1 MTIPMSASSD
11 AKASTRHNVVRPAVG
26 RLLAGPRFRF
36 YIWLPVSSDFV
47 TQLQSSL
54 GNAYLIERELGGG
67 GMSRVFIAMENRLR
81 RRVVVKVL
89 AGELA
94 AGINAE
100 RFEREIQ
107 VAASLQQANIV
118 PVLSAGDTN
127 GIPWYT
133 MPFVEGQSLRTQLD
147 ATGALPLADVMS
159 ILRDIA
165 RALEFAHARGVVH
178 RDIKPDNVL
187 LSGGT
192 AVVTDF
198 GIAKALSA
206 SREAPGGTLTQI
218 GMSLGTPAY
227 MAPEQAAGDPT
238 IDHRADLY
246 ALGCLAYELL
256 AGHTPFHD
264 RSPQRMLA
272 AHITEPPRPI
282 HELRPDAP
290 AALSDLVMRL
300 LEKDPANRPASAAEV
315 GRTLDA
321 TPTSDT
327 LAAMPAMLLGRP
339 GAWKRALVAY
349 VIAFAIVAILART
362 AVTGIGLP
370 DWVFTGALIV
380 MALGLPVIIAT
391 AYVHR
396 VSRRLAT
403 MTPQLTTSGG
413 VAPPKGVEAI
423 AAKAGHHFTWRRAAL
438 GGAYALAAFVL
449 AVGAFMALRALGIG
463 PAGSLLAAGK
473 LNDDDRVLVADFQV
487 AGADSSLGAI
497 AAEAVRTELAQS
509 KAVSVVPTGTV
520 TAALRRMERP
530 LTTRVDLQLAREI
543 AIREGIEAV
552 LHGDIRA
559 VGDGF
564 LIVLRLTAAQ
574 SGDELAAF
582 RETADSPRDLIP
594 ALDELAGELRGRL
607 GESLKTV
614 RAAPPLAQVTTP
626 SLDALRKYVAGARA
640 MDMENDYPRAIS
652 LLQEAVQLDTTFA
665 MAYRKLGIAHRNSG
679 IGPLGAG
686 DSALKRAFRNRDR
699 LTERER
705 LLTEG
710 SYYGS
715 GSGMDRQR
723 AAAAYEQLLEID
735 PTNNAALNNL
745 GLIYRGRREFDKA
758 EGVYRRAIASGEATA
773 IAYGNLQPTL
783 FNQGKFAAADSIAA
797 LQRRLFPN
805 VPAQAF
811 NAVPRL
817 YHQGKH
823 DSLRILID
831 RGRASNDMVERIAAV
846 STLSDLEAVRGR
858 LRESAR
864 HRKEERALL
873 QARGVPPHPF
883 DDSLQ
888 MATDDVWLREKPEV
902 GIRRMDAALARTPLS
917 SIAIERR
924 PYFQLMVLN
933 ALAGRPQEARAMLAR
948 YDAEMQDSAMRR
960 MREPTRRAMLGIIAL
975 AENRGTDAV
984 REFRLADSYP
994 DGPANECLICLD
1006 APLGMAYE
1014 MAGMPDS
1021 ALVAY
1026 EHYVKTPQWG
1036 RHARQGDGT
1045 WLAFTLRRLGA
1056 LYEAR
1061 GDAGK
1066 ATAYYTRFVTL
1077 WKDADSDLQPRVAEV
1092 RRRLDALRV
1101 KEQ

>member
-1 MTIPMSASSD
+1 
-11 AKASTRHNVVRPAVG
+11 
-26 RLLAGPRFRF
+26 LLAASRFRF
-36 YIWLPVSSDFV
+36 YIWVSVPADLL

-133 MPFVEGQSLRTQLD
+133 MPFVEGQSLRARLD
-147 ATGALPLADVMS
+147 TAGALPLSEVMS
-159 ILRDIA
+159 ILRDVA

-206 SREAPGGTLTQI
+206 AREAPGGTLTQI

-246 ALGCLAYELL
+246 ALGVLAYELL
-256 AGHTPFHD
+256 AEHTPFHD

-272 AHITEPPRPI
+272 AHITEAPQPI
-282 HELRPDAP
+282 QELRPDAP
-290 AALSDLVMRL
+290 AALGDLVMQL

-315 GRTLDA
+315 GRMLDA
-321 TPTSDT
+321 TPMSDT

-349 VIAFAIVAILART
+349 IIAFAVVAILARA
-362 AVTGIGLP
+362 AVTGLGLP

-403 MTPQLTTSGG
+403 MTPRLTTSGG
-413 VAPPKGVEAI
+413 VVAPKGVEAI

-449 AVGAFMALRALGIG
+449 VVGGFMALRALGIG

-473 LNDDDRVLVADFQV
+473 LSDDDRILVADFRV
-487 AGADSSLGAI
+487 SGADSSLGHI
-497 AAEAVRTELAQS
+497 ASEAVRTELGQS
-509 KAVSVVPTGTV
+509 KAVSVVSTSAV

-530 LTTRVDLQLAREI
+530 PNARVDLQLAREV

-552 LHGDIRA
+552 LHGEISA

-564 LIVLRLTAAQ
+564 LIVLRLSAAE
-574 SGDELAAF
+574 SGDELAVF

-594 ALDELAGELRGRL
+594 ALDELSRELRGRI

-614 RAAPPLAQVTTP
+614 RAAPPLAQVTTS
-626 SLDALRKYVAGARA
+626 SLDALRKYVSGTRA
-640 MDMENDYPRAIS
+640 MDVEGDYPRAIS
-652 LLQEAVQLDTTFA
+652 LLQQAVQVDTAFA
-665 MAYRKLGIAHRNSG
+665 MAYRKLGVAHRNSG
-679 IGPLGAG
+679 IGPLG
-686 DSALKRAFRNRDR
+686 SADTALNRAFRFRDR
-699 LTERER
+699 LTDRER

-710 SYYGS
+710 SFYGS
-715 GSGMDRQR
+715 GRVIDRQR

-735 PTNNAALNNL
+735 PTNSAALNNL
-745 GLIYRGRREFDKA
+745 GNIYKSRREFDKA
-758 EGVYRRAIASGEATA
+758 ETVYRRAVESGQATS
-773 IAYGNLQPTL
+773 ISYGNLQATL
-783 FNQGKFAAADSIAA
+783 FDQGKLAAQDSVYREMK
-797 LQRRLFPN
+797 RRFPN
-805 VPAQAF
+805 VPGLALNVA
-811 NAVPRL
+811 PRL
-817 YHQGKH
+817 YHDGNV
-823 DSLRILID
+823 DSIRTLIQQERSSSDPQSRI
-831 RGRASNDMVERIAAV
+831 IALSV
-846 STLSDLEAVRGR
+846 QSDLAVLHGR
-858 LRESAR
+858 LRESLQLIGEV
-864 HRKEERALL
+864 RKLL
-873 QARGVPPHPF
+873 EARGVPPLPIY
-883 DDSLQ
+883 DSLT
-888 MATDDVWLREKPEV
+888 AAADDIWLREKPEA
-902 GIRRMDAALARTPLS
+902 GIRRMDAALARTPLE
-917 SIAIERR
+917 SIDLERR
-924 PYFQLMVLN
+924 PYFDLTALN
-933 ALAGRPQEARAMLAR
+933 AIAGRTQEARAMLAR
-948 YDAEMQDSAMRR
+948 YDREMTDTALRR
-960 MREPTRRAMLGIIAL
+960 MREPGRRTMLGLIAL
-975 AENRGTDAV
+975 AEHRPADAITELRV
-984 REFRLADSYP
+984 GDSYP
-994 DGPANECLICLD
+994 DGPANDCNICLD
-1006 APLGMAYE
+1006 PLLGLAFE
-1014 MAGMPDS
+1014 RANLPDS
-1021 ALVAY
+1021 AIAAY
-1026 EHYVKTPQWG
+1026 ERYLRTPKWG
-1036 RHARQGDGT
+1036 RLSRNLDGT
-1045 WLAFTLRRLGA
+1045 WLASTLRRLGS
-1056 LYEAR
+1056 LYEER

-1066 ATAYYTRFVTL
+1066 ATEYYTRFVTL
-1077 WKDADSDLQPRVAEV
+1077 WKDADPDLQPRVAAV
-1092 RRRLDALRV
+1092 KRRLEALRV
-1101 KEQ
+1101 REQ

>member
-1 MTIPMSASSD
+1 MP
-11 AKASTRHNVVRPAVG
+11 
-26 RLLAGPRFRF
+26 
-36 YIWLPVSSDFV
+36 SDFA

-54 GNAYLIERELGGG
+54 GTAYLIERELGGG
-67 GMSRVFIAMENRLR
+67 GMSRVFLAMENRLR

-133 MPFVEGQSLRTQLD
+133 MPFVEGESLRARLD
-147 ATGALPLADVMS
+147 ADGALPLADVMS
-159 ILRDIA
+159 ILRDVA
-165 RALEFAHARGVVH
+165 RALEFAHGRGVVH

-272 AHITEPPRPI
+272 AHLTEAPRPVG
-282 HELRPDAP
+282 ELRLDAP
-290 AALSDLVMRL
+290 ASLSDLVMRL
-300 LEKDPANRPASAAEV
+300 LEKDPGHRPASAAEV

-339 GAWKRALVAY
+339 GAWKGALVAY
-349 VIAFAIVAILART
+349 VIAFAIVAILARV

-391 AYVHR
+391 AYMHR

-403 MTPQLTTSGG
+403 MTPRMTTSGG
-413 VAPPKGVEAI
+413 LAAPKGVEAI
-423 AAKAGHHFTWRRAAL
+423 AVKAGHHFTWRRAAL
-438 GGAYALAAFVL
+438 GGAYTLAAFVL
-449 AVGAFMALRALGIG
+449 VVGVFMALRAMGIG

-473 LNDDDRVLVADFQV
+473 LSDDDRILVADFRV
-487 AGADSSLGAI
+487 TGADSSLGHI
-497 AAEAVRTELAQS
+497 ASEAVRTELGQS
-509 KAVSVVPTGTV
+509 KAVSVVSMSAV

-530 LTTRVDLQLAREI
+530 PNARVDLQLAREV
-543 AIREGIEAV
+543 AVREGIEAV
-552 LHGDIRA
+552 LHGEISA

-564 LIVLRLTAAQ
+564 LIVLRLSAAE

-582 RETADSPRDLIP
+582 RETAESPRDLIP
-594 ALDELAGELRGRL
+594 ALDELSRELRGRI

-640 MDMENDYPRAIS
+640 MDVEGDYPRAIS
-652 LLQEAVQLDTTFA
+652 LLQQAVQLDTAFA
-665 MAYRKLGIAHRNSG
+665 MAYRKLGVAHRNSG
-679 IGPLGAG
+679 IGPLG
-686 DSALKRAFRNRDR
+686 SADTALNRAFRFRDR
-699 LTERER
+699 LTDRER

-710 SYYGS
+710 SYYGT
-715 GSGMDRQR
+715 GRVIDRQR

-735 PTNNAALNNL
+735 PTNSAALNNL
-745 GLIYRGRREFDKA
+745 GNIYRSKREFEKA
-758 EGVYRRAIASGEATA
+758 EDAYRRAIASEQATS
-773 IAYGNLQPTL
+773 IAYGNLQSTL
-783 FNQGKFAAADSIAA
+783 FDQGKLLAQDSVATEM
-797 LQRRLFPN
+797 RRRFPTIPGLSLN
-805 VPAQAF
+805 VI
-811 NAVPRL
+811 PRL
-817 YHQGKH
+817 YQEGKS
-823 DSLRILID
+823 DSLLLLIREERSSSD
-831 RGRASNDMVERIAAV
+831 AQARIAAV
-846 STLSDLEAVRGR
+846 SIQSDLAAVRGR
-858 LRESAR
+858 LRESMQL
-864 HRKEERALL
+864 RAEQQRLL
-873 QARGVPPHPF
+873 EARGVPPLPLY
-883 DDSLQ
+883 DSL
-888 MATDDVWLREKPEV
+888 MVAADDIWLREQPAA
-902 GIRRMDAALARTPLS
+902 GIRRLDAALARTPLT
-917 SIAIERR
+917 SIDLERR
-924 PYFQLMVLN
+924 PYFDVAALN
-933 ALAGRPQEARAMLAR
+933 AIAGRPQEARATLAR
-948 YDAEMQDSAMRR
+948 YDAEVTDSAMRR
-960 MREPTRRAMLGIIAL
+960 MREPGRRTMLGLIAL
-975 AENRGTDAV
+975 AEHRPTDAIT
-984 REFRLADSYP
+984 ELRLGDSYP
-994 DGPANECLICLD
+994 DGPASDCSICLD
-1006 APLGMAYE
+1006 PLLGMAFE
-1014 MAGMPDS
+1014 MGQMPDS
-1021 ALVAY
+1021 AIAAY
-1026 EHYVKTPQWG
+1026 ERYIHTPTWG
-1036 RHARQGDGT
+1036 RLTRHLDGT
-1045 WLAFTLRRLGA
+1045 WLASTLRRLGA
-1056 LYEAR
+1056 LYEER

-1066 ATAYYTRFVTL
+1066 AAEYYTQFITL
-1077 WKDADSDLQPRVAEV
+1077 WKDADPDLQPRVAEV
-1092 RRRLDALRV
+1092 RRRLEALRV